1 MPGVEYSGVASWLL
15 ESGIVA
21 DTPCLVISK
30 ASQRDQAMCPT
41 TLGRLASR
49 TPLPSPALL
58 IVGRV
63 ASQVEASTSSFSW
76 LLDAMQQAAEGNAI
90 S

>member
-1 MPGVEYSGVASWLL
+1 VDYSGAADWLL
-15 ESGIVA
+15 ASGVVA

-30 ASQRDQAMCPT
+30 ASQHGQAVSPT
-41 TLGRLASR
+41 KLAQLASLA
-49 TPLPSPALL
+49 PLPAPALL

-63 ASQVEASTSSFSW
+63 ASQVEASTSSLSW
-76 LLDAMQQAAEGNAI
+76 FLDATQETAEGNAI